1 MDGGGNQYFEEA
13 TAERGPLLESK
24 QDLMLMENN
33 LDLQDDII
41 AEREKGIAEIQ
52 GNMLEINEMFRDLNT
67 IVIEQAPLV
76 DSIEN
81 HIEHARFDVEKGVEE
96 IEKASTHQKSAGGKT
111 RMIACILILVMI
123 VIIMIALL
131 AVFVFN

>member
-1 MDGGGNQYFEEA
+1 M
-13 TAERGPLLESK
+13 T
-24 QDLMLMENN
+24 
-33 LDLQDDII
+33 
-41 AEREKGIAEIQ
+41 
-52 GNMLEINEMFRDLNT
+52 
-67 IVIEQAPLV
+67 

>member
-1 MDGGGNQYFEEA
+1 
-13 TAERGPLLESK
+13 
-24 QDLMLMENN
+24 MLMENN

-76 DSIEN
+76 GMFLTLPYYFLRPATLIFFS
-81 HIEHARFDVEKGVEE
+81 
-96 IEKASTHQKSAGGKT
+96 SAYDRQHRKPY
-111 RMIACILILVMI
+111 
-123 VIIMIALL
+123 
-131 AVFVFN
+131 